1 MAASVGYHSPNPPDG
16 REAPAL
22 QAFPRLCGR
31 GRAGPL
37 CASTS
42 LGAGRPSRRAR
53 SGPEPSEGFSAAG
66 RGAAVSGRELRQ
78 VLTRCPAGPAGR
90 SLSARLSREVFPDPG
105 NVADPEAAGD
115 SAADR
120 LRPHWP
126 PSLARRTRM
135 PLSRGSAAASGAVKR
150 AGLGSRKPRATATSP
165 PDGRISC

>member
-1 MAASVGYHSPNPPDG
+1 MVRVTSVSGCTPPANYEPG
-16 REAPAL
+16 RPKVRAYES
-22 QAFPRLCGR
+22 R
-31 GRAGPL
+31 GRPTFQSV
-37 CASTS
+37 C
-42 LGAGRPSRRAR
+42 SRRAR